1 MNRAENETVSL
12 AQLNGGGTSVF
23 AGRDPGN
30 PLIYINQELLEGAR
44 LHMRKPILG
53 LQTTEAAMI
62 LTMRTKRPPQR
73 FIAAGRLRTAGDRT
87 RRPPGFWLRGVFFAL
102 ALAIPWSGAA
112 VAGHGTLTTIAP
124 GEDPLQEGE
133 LSFACGSLPE
143 DALFDIGSYS
153 DDDLTL
159 EVVRAFADELSGQGH
174 PATAGARFQ
183 VMIETQIELG
193 RFETTRGALGRLKVK
208 NGGVEVR
215 FNVWSSGEGSII
227 TGRRT
232 TREQEAN
239 RLLITATLRDR
250 ETGEALWWGEAAGDL
265 EHGDAARV
273 GRTLAPALAEAFG
286 CSVRL
291 DDLPLED

>member
-1 MNRAENETVSL
+1 MDRAEDDAASL
-12 AQLNGGGTSVF
+12 AQLNGRGTRLF
-23 AGRDPGN
+23 AEEGSGN
-30 PLIYINQELLEGAR
+30 LLIHINLGLLEAVR
-44 LHMRKPILG
+44 LVAKNPILG
-53 LQTTEAAMI
+53 LQTLEAVMT
-62 LTMRTKRPPQR
+62 LSMRTKRPLQR
-73 FIAAGRLRTAGDRT
+73 LIAAGYLRSARDRA
-87 RRPPGFWLRGVFFAL
+87 RRPAYFWLRGVFFAL
-102 ALAIPWSGAA
+102 AMAILNPGAA

-159 EVVRAFADELSGQGH
+159 EVVRAFAEELAGQER

-183 VMIETQIELG
+183 VMIETRIELG

-215 FNVWSSGEGSII
+215 FNLWSSGEGSLL

-232 TREQEAN
+232 TREQESS

-250 ETGEALWWGEAAGDL
+250 ETGEVLWWGEAAGDL
-265 EHGDAARV
+265 ERGDATSV
-273 GRTLAPALAEAFG
+273 GQALAPALAEAFG